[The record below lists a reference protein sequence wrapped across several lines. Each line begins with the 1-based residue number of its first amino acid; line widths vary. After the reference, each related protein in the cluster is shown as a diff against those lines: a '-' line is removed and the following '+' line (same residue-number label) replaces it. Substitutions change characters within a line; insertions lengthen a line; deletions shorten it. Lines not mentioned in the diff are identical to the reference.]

1 MLGTKKIF
9 YILSKKERIGA
20 VYLLILVLAMAL
32 IDMLGIASIMP
43 FIALLTNP
51 EIINTNTLINFAY
64 QKANIIGIKN
74 EQEFLISVGIFVFLL
89 LITSIAIKALTT
101 YFQTR
106 YIKLC
111 EYSLSKRLMER
122 YLYQPYSWF
131 LNRNSSYIG
140 KTILSETGNVIGKG
154 LSPMISLISNIIV
167 TLTLFIMLLYV
178 DPILTLIVAITVS
191 LFYSLIFILI
201 RKLLNKIAKKNFKA
215 NEIKF
220 RVLLEAFSAS
230 KEVKVGG
237 LEQVFIN
244 RFKKPAR
251 SMAYNS
257 ALVDIISQIPRFTL
271 EAISFGGLL
280 LVILFYMIATNDITG
295 VLPIIALYAFAGYR
309 LMPAIQK
316 IFISLTSLRVAGPAI
331 QSLYKDLENLNLK
344 IENNHKSKLAL
355 ENNIKLKNIFYTYPK
370 STRTI
375 LKNINLMIPA
385 YSTIGVVGATGS
397 GKTTTI
403 DIILGLLESQKG
415 TLEVDGN
422 IINNNNRR
430 AWQNSIGYVPQQIY
444 LADTTIAENIAFGK
458 NIDEINQKDVE
469 DAAKIANLH
478 DFIIDE
484 LPMKYQTTVGE
495 RGVRLSGGQRQ
506 RIGIARAIY
515 HKPKLLIF
523 DEATSALDN
532 RTEKEVMEAVH
543 NTDHKITK
551 ILIAH
556 RLSTVKKC
564 DKIFLFDKGELKGE
578 GSYQDL
584 IKTSSEFRA
593 SANNS

>member
-1 MLGTKKIF
+1 MLGTKKIL
-9 YILSKKERIGA
+9 YILTKKERKGA
-20 VYLLILVLAMAL
+20 VYLLIMVLVMAL
-32 IDMLGIASIMP
+32 IEMLGIASIMP

-51 EIINTNTLINFAY
+51 EIINTNSFINFAY
-64 QKANIIGIKN
+64 QKASIIGIKN
-74 EQEFLISVGIFVFLL
+74 EHEFLIAVGIFVFSL
-89 LITSIAIKALTT
+89 LITSISFKALTT

-140 KTILSETGNVIGKG
+140 KTILSETSNVIGKG

-167 TLTLFIMLLYV
+167 TFTLFIMLLYV
-178 DPILTLIVAITVS
+178 DPILTMIVAITVS
-191 LFYSLIFILI
+191 GFYVLVFILI
-201 RKLLNKIAKKNFKA
+201 RKLLNKVAKKNFKA
-215 NEIKF
+215 NEIKY

-230 KEVKVGG
+230 KEVKIGG
-237 LEQVFIN
+237 LEQIFIN
-244 RFKKPAR
+244 RFTKPAR
-251 SMAYNS
+251 YMAYNS
-257 ALVDIISQIPRFTL
+257 ALVDIISQFPRFTL

-280 LVILFYMIATNDITG
+280 LVILFYMLATNDITG

-316 IFISLTSLRVAGPAI
+316 IFVSLTSLRMAGPAI
-331 QSLYKDLENLNLK
+331 QSLHKDLKDLNYQ
-344 IENNHKSKLAL
+344 IENNRQGRLKF
-355 ENNIKLKNIFYTYPK
+355 ENNLKLKNIFYTYPK
-370 STRTI
+370 SSRTI
-375 LKNINLMIPA
+375 LKNINLVIPA

-403 DIILGLLESQKG
+403 DIILGLLEAQKG
-415 TLEVDGN
+415 NLEVDGK
-422 IINNNNRR
+422 IIDNRNRR

-444 LADTTIAENIAFGK
+444 LSDTTIYENIAFGK
-458 NIDEINQKDVE
+458 DVDEINKKDVE

-478 DFIIDE
+478 NFIINE

-506 RIGIARAIY
+506 RIGIARAVY
-515 HKPKLLIF
+515 HKPQLLIF

-532 RTEKEVMEAVH
+532 ITEKEVMEAVH

-578 GSYQDL
+578 GSYQEL

-593 SANNS
+593 SANNF

>member
-20 VYLLILVLAMAL
+20 VYLLIMVLVMAL

-64 QKANIIGIKN
+64 QKANVIGIKD
-74 EQEFLISVGIFVFLL
+74 EQEFLIAVGIFVFLL

-140 KTILSETGNVIGKG
+140 KTILSETSNVIGKG
-154 LSPMISLISNIIV
+154 LSPIISLISNIII
-167 TLTLFIMLLYV
+167 TLTLLVMLLYV
-178 DPILTLIVAITVS
+178 DPLLTIIVALTVS
-191 LFYSLIFILI
+191 GFYSLVFVLI

-215 NEIKF
+215 NEMKF
-220 RVLLEAFSAS
+220 KVLLEAFSAS

-237 LEQVFIN
+237 LEQIFIN
-244 RFKKPAR
+244 RFIKPAR
-251 SMAYNS
+251 YMAYNS
-257 ALVDIISQIPRFTL
+257 ALVDIISQFPRFTL

-280 LVILFYMIATNDITG
+280 LVILFYMVATNDITG

-316 IFISLTSLRVAGPAI
+316 IFISLTSLRMAGPAI
-331 QSLYKDLENLNLK
+331 KSLHDDLKNLNLK
-344 IENNHKSKLAL
+344 IENDHKSKLML
-355 ENNIKLKNIFYTYPK
+355 ENNITLTNISYTYPK
-370 STRTI
+370 SSRTI
-375 LKNINLMIPA
+375 LKDINLVIPVN
-385 YSTIGVVGATGS
+385 STIGIVGATGS

-403 DIILGLLESQKG
+403 DIILGLLEAQNG
-415 TLEVDGN
+415 TLKVDGK
-422 IINNNNRR
+422 IINNLNRR

-444 LADTTIAENIAFGK
+444 LADTTISENIAFGI
-458 NIDEINQKDVE
+458 NLNEINQNDVE
-469 DAAKIANLH
+469 NAAKIANLH

-484 LPMKYQTTVGE
+484 LPLKYQTTVGE

-515 HKPKLLIF
+515 HKPQLLIF

-532 RTEKEVMEAVH
+532 ITEKEVMEAVH
-543 NTDHKITK
+543 STDHKITK

-564 DKIFLFDKGELKGE
+564 DKIFLFDKGELKDE
-578 GSYQDL
+578 GTYQEL
-584 IKTSSEFRA
+584 IRTSSKFRA
-593 SANNS
+593 SADNS

>member
-532 RTEKEVMEAVH
+532 ITEKEVMEAVH

>member
-9 YILSKKERIGA
+9 YILSRKERIGA
-20 VYLLILVLAMAL
+20 VYLLIMVLVMAL

-51 EIINTNTLINFAY
+51 EIINTNSFINFAY
-64 QKANIIGIKN
+64 QKASIIGIKN
-74 EQEFLISVGIFVFLL
+74 EHEFLIAVGVFVFSL
-89 LITSIAIKALTT
+89 LIISISFKALTT

-140 KTILSETGNVIGKG
+140 KTILSETSNVIGKG

-167 TLTLFIMLLYV
+167 TFTLFIMLLYV
-178 DPILTLIVAITVS
+178 DPILTMIVAITVS
-191 LFYSLIFILI
+191 GFYVLVFILI
-201 RKLLNKIAKKNFKA
+201 RKLLNKVAKKNFKA
-215 NEIKF
+215 NEIKY

-230 KEVKVGG
+230 KEVKIGG
-237 LEQVFIN
+237 LEQIFIN
-244 RFKKPAR
+244 RFTKPAR
-251 SMAYNS
+251 YMAYNS
-257 ALVDIISQIPRFTL
+257 ALVDIISQFPRFTL

-280 LVILFYMIATNDITG
+280 LVILFYMLATNDITG

-316 IFISLTSLRVAGPAI
+316 IFVSLTSLRMAGPAI
-331 QSLYKDLENLNLK
+331 QSLHKDLKDLNYQ
-344 IENNHKSKLAL
+344 IENNRQGRLKF
-355 ENNIKLKNIFYTYPK
+355 ENNLKLKNIFYTYPK
-370 STRTI
+370 SSRTI
-375 LKNINLMIPA
+375 LKNINLVIPA

-403 DIILGLLESQKG
+403 DIILGLLEAQKG
-415 TLEVDGN
+415 NLEVDGK
-422 IINNNNRR
+422 IIDNRNRR

-444 LADTTIAENIAFGK
+444 LSDTTIYENIAFGK
-458 NIDEINQKDVE
+458 DVDEINKKDVE

-478 DFIIDE
+478 NFIINE

-506 RIGIARAIY
+506 RIGIARAVY
-515 HKPKLLIF
+515 HKPQLLIF

-532 RTEKEVMEAVH
+532 ITEKEVMEAVH

-578 GSYQDL
+578 GSYQEL

>member
-1 MLGTKKIF
+1 MLGTKKIL
-9 YILSKKERIGA
+9 YILTKKERKGA
-20 VYLLILVLAMAL
+20 VYLLIMVLAMAL
-32 IDMLGIASIMP
+32 IEMLGIASIMP

-51 EIINTNTLINFAY
+51 EIINTNSFINFAY
-64 QKANIIGIKN
+64 QKVSIIGIKN
-74 EQEFLISVGIFVFLL
+74 EHEFLIAVGFFVFSL
-89 LITSIAIKALTT
+89 LIISISFKALTT

-140 KTILSETGNVIGKG
+140 KTILSETSNVIGKG

-167 TLTLFIMLLYV
+167 TFTLFIMLLYV
-178 DPILTLIVAITVS
+178 DPILTMIVAITVS
-191 LFYSLIFILI
+191 GFYVLVFILI
-201 RKLLNKIAKKNFKA
+201 RKLLNKVAKKNFKA
-215 NEIKF
+215 NEIKY

-230 KEVKVGG
+230 KEVKIGG
-237 LEQVFIN
+237 LEQIFIN
-244 RFKKPAR
+244 RFTKPAR
-251 SMAYNS
+251 YMAYNS
-257 ALVDIISQIPRFTL
+257 ALVDIISQFPRFTL

-280 LVILFYMIATNDITG
+280 LVILFYMLATNDITG
-295 VLPIIALYAFAGYR
+295 VLPIIAVYAFAGYR

-316 IFISLTSLRVAGPAI
+316 IFVSLTSLRMAGPAI
-331 QSLYKDLENLNLK
+331 QSLHKDLKNLNYQ
-344 IENNHKSKLAL
+344 IENNRQGRLKF
-355 ENNIKLKNIFYTYPK
+355 ENNLKLKNIFYTYPK
-370 STRTI
+370 SSRTI
-375 LKNINLMIPA
+375 LKNINLVIPA

-403 DIILGLLESQKG
+403 DIILGLLEAQKG
-415 TLEVDGN
+415 TLEVDGK
-422 IINNNNRR
+422 IIDNRNRR

-444 LADTTIAENIAFGK
+444 LSDTTIYENIAFGK
-458 NIDEINQKDVE
+458 DVDKINKKDVE

-478 DFIIDE
+478 NFIINE

-506 RIGIARAIY
+506 RIGIARAVY
-515 HKPKLLIF
+515 HKPQLLIF

-532 RTEKEVMEAVH
+532 ITEKEVMEAVH

-578 GSYQDL
+578 GSYQEL

>member
-1 MLGTKKIF
+1 
-9 YILSKKERIGA
+9 
-20 VYLLILVLAMAL
+20 
-32 IDMLGIASIMP
+32 
-43 FIALLTNP
+43 
-51 EIINTNTLINFAY
+51 
-64 QKANIIGIKN
+64 
-74 EQEFLISVGIFVFLL
+74 
-89 LITSIAIKALTT
+89 
-101 YFQTR
+101 
-106 YIKLC
+106 
-111 EYSLSKRLMER
+111 
-122 YLYQPYSWF
+122 
-131 LNRNSSYIG
+131 
-140 KTILSETGNVIGKG
+140 
-154 LSPMISLISNIIV
+154 
-167 TLTLFIMLLYV
+167 
-178 DPILTLIVAITVS
+178 
-191 LFYSLIFILI
+191 
-201 RKLLNKIAKKNFKA
+201 
-215 NEIKF
+215 
-220 RVLLEAFSAS
+220 
-230 KEVKVGG
+230 
-237 LEQVFIN
+237 
-244 RFKKPAR
+244 
-251 SMAYNS
+251 
-257 ALVDIISQIPRFTL
+257 
-271 EAISFGGLL
+271 
-280 LVILFYMIATNDITG
+280 
-295 VLPIIALYAFAGYR
+295 
-309 LMPAIQK
+309 
-316 IFISLTSLRVAGPAI
+316 
-331 QSLYKDLENLNLK
+331 
-344 IENNHKSKLAL
+344 
-355 ENNIKLKNIFYTYPK
+355 
-370 STRTI
+370 
-375 LKNINLMIPA
+375 MIPA

-532 RTEKEVMEAVH
+532 ITEKEVMEAVH

-578 GSYQDL
+578 GSYQEL

>member
-1 MLGTKKIF
+1 MLGTKKIL
-9 YILSKKERIGA
+9 YILTKKERKGA
-20 VYLLILVLAMAL
+20 VYLLIMVLAMAL
-32 IDMLGIASIMP
+32 IEMLGIASIMP

-51 EIINTNTLINFAY
+51 EIINTNSFINFAY
-64 QKANIIGIKN
+64 QKASIIGIKN
-74 EQEFLISVGIFVFLL
+74 EHEFLIAVGIFVFSL
-89 LITSIAIKALTT
+89 LITSISFKALTT

-140 KTILSETGNVIGKG
+140 KTILSETSNVIGKG

-167 TLTLFIMLLYV
+167 TFTLFIMLLYV
-178 DPILTLIVAITVS
+178 DPILTMIVAITVS
-191 LFYSLIFILI
+191 GFYVLVFILI
-201 RKLLNKIAKKNFKA
+201 RKLLNKVAKKNFKA
-215 NEIKF
+215 NEIKY
-220 RVLLEAFSAS
+220 RVLLVAFSAS
-230 KEVKVGG
+230 KEVKIGG
-237 LEQVFIN
+237 LEQIFIN
-244 RFKKPAR
+244 RFTKPAR
-251 SMAYNS
+251 YMAYNS
-257 ALVDIISQIPRFTL
+257 ALVDIISQFPRFTL

-280 LVILFYMIATNDITG
+280 LVILFYMLATNDITG

-316 IFISLTSLRVAGPAI
+316 IFVSLTSLRMAGPAI
-331 QSLYKDLENLNLK
+331 QSLHKDLKNLNYQ
-344 IENNHKSKLAL
+344 IENNLQDRLKF
-355 ENNIKLKNIFYTYPK
+355 ENNLKLKNIFYTYPK
-370 STRTI
+370 SSRTI
-375 LKNINLMIPA
+375 LKNINLVIPA

-403 DIILGLLESQKG
+403 DIILGLLEAQKG
-415 TLEVDGN
+415 NLEVDGK
-422 IINNNNRR
+422 IIDNRNRR

-444 LADTTIAENIAFGK
+444 LSDTTIYENIAFGK
-458 NIDEINQKDVE
+458 DVDEINKKDVE

-478 DFIIDE
+478 NFIINE

-506 RIGIARAIY
+506 RIGIARAVY
-515 HKPKLLIF
+515 HKPQLLIF

-532 RTEKEVMEAVH
+532 ITEKEVMEAVH

-578 GSYQDL
+578 GSYQEL

-593 SANNS
+593 SANNF